1 MDKEK
6 GKMILVVDNLSYYL
20 PELLEILDRLGVEHR
35 SKRYYELDLGMQHQV
50 YDGMILSGRRSN
62 DRIMNVV
69 NMKLVRYAY
78 TNDIPLLG
86 ICYGLE
92 IIALALN
99 GTIKRNGRVVGFNDV
114 YVVEDNPLIDRG
126 VIRVYENHNYATATL
141 PEGFISIACSDT
153 CRNEAVMHNQK
164 SVFGVQ
170 FHPEASG
177 TYGMDIIKRFV
188 DICYRRS

>member
-1 MDKEK
+1 
-6 GKMILVVDNLSYYL
+6 MILVVDNLSYYL
-20 PELLEILDRLGVEHR
+20 PDLLEILDRLDVEYR
-35 SKRYYELDLGMQHQV
+35 CKRYYELDLGMQHDV
-50 YDGMILSGRRSN
+50 YGGGMILSGRRSN
-62 DRIMNVV
+62 DKIMNVI

-99 GTIKRNGRVVGFNDV
+99 GTIKRSGRVVGFNNV
-114 YVVEDNPLIDRG
+114 YVVEDNPLIDKG
-126 VIRVYENHNYATATL
+126 VIRVYESHNYATATL

-164 SVFGVQ
+164 NVFGVQ

-188 DICYRRS
+188 DLCYKS